1 MTTYVLV
8 HGAFGGSYGFR
19 KVRPLLTAA
28 GHEVLTPSLTGIGER
43 SHLRTPDID
52 LALHIEDVANMVR
65 CEDVDDIVLLG
76 FSYGG
81 MVVTGCLDRFG
92 DRVRELVYLD
102 AFVPRDGQA
111 ATDVLGPVAGE
122 AMKAAATDGYVQP
135 IPRDLGSDEANAWA
149 QERRVGQ
156 PILTLTNP
164 VSLAKPQEDWQ
175 FGLTYIKATA
185 DPAEQR
191 DSAFWQAFDQAV
203 ASPAW
208 RTHEIDTNHMIPE
221 LRPDV
226 LADILLKL

>member
-1 MTTYVLV
+1 MTTFVLV

-19 KVRPLLTAA
+19 RVRPLLTAA
-28 GHEVLTPSLTGIGER
+28 GHDVLTPSLTGIGER

-52 LALHIEDVANMVR
+52 LDLHIEDVANMVR
-65 CEDVDDIVLLG
+65 CEDIDDFVLLG

-102 AFVPRDGQA
+102 AFVPSDGQA
-111 ATDVLGPVAGE
+111 ATDLLGPAAGD
-122 AMKAAATDGYVQP
+122 AMKAGATDGYVQP

-156 PILTLTNP
+156 PLLTLTSP
-164 VSLAKPQEDWQ
+164 VALAKPLEEWD

-185 DPAEQR
+185 DPPEPR
-191 DSAFWQAFDQAV
+191 DSPFWQAADRATE
-203 ASPAW
+203 SPHW
-208 RTHEIDTNHMIPE
+208 RSHEIDTNHMIPE
-221 LRPDV
+221 LRPEA
-226 LADILLKL
+226 LTEILLGL